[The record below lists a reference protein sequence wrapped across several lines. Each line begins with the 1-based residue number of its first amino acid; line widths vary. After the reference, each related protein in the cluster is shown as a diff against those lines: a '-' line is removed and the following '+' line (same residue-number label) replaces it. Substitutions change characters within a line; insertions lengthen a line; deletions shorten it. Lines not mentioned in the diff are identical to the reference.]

1 MERSGFLER
10 ERNLSA
16 SKMPKTNVEYW
27 KKKLNKNIRRDL
39 EVNQYYKEK
48 GWNVLRIWEHNI
60 KKDFQNTIEQ
70 IIQFIRDA
78 SGKID
83 YSKK

>member
-1 MERSGFLER
+1 
-10 ERNLSA
+10 
-16 SKMPKTNVEYW
+16 MPKTNVEYW